1 MTASSEKLLI
11 DQDFER
17 LFIDT
22 LGWDRFSNRLT
33 VSMAAPGQFTQGWL
47 TREERWMKATVRQI
61 NYHLKGVARLG
72 GQVVFA
78 IEFADERSMPDYLRR
93 CSIGRRISRI
103 HYEPILIYSC
113 PNDRDQ
119 VWQLVASSG
128 GEPSF
133 FEHRLDSHS
142 DVVDFVPR
150 LESLRFPLEER
161 IAGVSSIEVSER
173 VRRALSYRRQ
183 KRVFDRSRHTAL
195 TFEQFGNGLPELA
208 DLADEHRGIDRH
220 EESTLFEQAR
230 EGSSSAKW
238 HLFRSHLYIPLK
250 IALRTY
256 QQKQLEGRVELADI
270 VSHGMIGLLNAI
282 RLFKSDQAP
291 RFMTY
296 ASLWVQR
303 EIDREVFALLRE
315 IAIPFYVEGNFAP
328 HIRKFPIEADKLS
341 QRLRREPYPL
351 EIQEWM
357 NLDDLDWRT
366 LNLMME
372 TPARID
378 IEDDDIEAVAEANDL
393 VEEPFLVDESYGSE
407 IDTLEM
413 LMQKLQP
420 RHKDALLLRFGIHP
434 EHYGWECTLDEVA
447 SRMNVSRERA
457 RQMEL
462 TAKKNLTAMVAE
474 LQRQSQNRLDTRT
487 HA

>member
-1 MTASSEKLLI
+1 MTASFEKLLI
-11 DQDFER
+11 EQDFER

-33 VSMAAPGQFTQGWL
+33 VSMAAPGQFSQGWL
-47 TREERWMKATVRQI
+47 TREERWMKATVRHI

-78 IEFADERSMPDYLRR
+78 IEFADERSMPDYIRR
-93 CSIGRRISRI
+93 CSIGRRVNRI

-113 PNDRDQ
+113 PNERDQ

-142 DVVDFVPR
+142 DAVDFLSR
-150 LESLRFPLEER
+150 LDSLRFTFEER

-173 VRRALSYRRQ
+173 VRRALSYPRQ
-183 KRVFDRSRHTAL
+183 KRVFDRSRQTAL

-208 DLADEHRGIDRH
+208 DLADAHRGIDRH

-250 IALRTY
+250 IARRTY
-256 QQKQLEGRVELADI
+256 QQKKLEGRVELADI

-291 RFMTY
+291 RFMSY

-303 EIDREVFALLRE
+303 EIDREVLALLRA
-315 IAIPFYVEGNFAP
+315 IAIPIYVEVNLAP
-328 HIRKFPIEADKLS
+328 HVKKFPIEADKLS
-341 QRLRREPYPL
+341 QRLRREPHAL

-357 NLDDLDWRT
+357 NLDDLEWRT

-372 TPARID
+372 TSARID
-378 IEDDDIEAVAEANDL
+378 IEDEGIDAVAEASNL
-393 VEEPFLVDESYGSE
+393 VEEHFTVDVALGTE
-407 IDTLEM
+407 IKALNS
-413 LMQKLQP
+413 LMRNLQP
-420 RHKDALLLRFGIHP
+420 RHRDVLLLRFGIHP
-434 EHYGWECTLDEVA
+434 EHYGWEHTLDEVA
-447 SRMNVSRERA
+447 SRMKISRERV
-457 RQMEL
+457 RQMER
-462 TAKKNLTAMVAE
+462 TAKKHLTAMAAE
-474 LQRQSQNRLDTRT
+474 LQRRSPSCLVTRT
-487 HA
+487 NA